1 MAQSVIVKKEEK
13 VTRVFQELGVNCS
26 FDDFFTK
33 FKETYPGD
41 WERVQKVYRQHEMR
55 DKKGKGHPMPE
66 PTQYM
71 RNMYKTYQKKLA
83 ETVGEQTT

>member
-41 WERVQKVYRQHEMR
+41 WERVQKVYRQHVGNMKCAI
-55 DKKGKGHPMPE
+55 KKAKDILCLNQRSICEICTRH
-66 PTQYM
+66 TK
-71 RNMYKTYQKKLA
+71 RN
-83 ETVGEQTT
+83 